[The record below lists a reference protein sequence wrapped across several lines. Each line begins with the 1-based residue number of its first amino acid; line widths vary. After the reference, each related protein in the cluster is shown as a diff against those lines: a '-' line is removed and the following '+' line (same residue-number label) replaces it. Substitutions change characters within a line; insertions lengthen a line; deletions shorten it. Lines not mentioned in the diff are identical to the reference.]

1 MKQMAL
7 LVISSNII
15 CFIKAAFQSI
25 GTQRGFFVNNLPF
38 LAKLSNHLATIFR
51 KCVQATEHI
60 ESSKWCI
67 YLQGHHYIGAE
78 EYLLLR
84 ENGLS
89 IRTTEQKR
97 HCKEVTSP
105 RKSKCDQV
113 VYEDRVEYRGIFLK
127 EFLLPMLSFSSLY
140 TKQKL

>member
-7 LVISSNII
+7 LVIPSNII

-25 GTQRGFFVNNLPF
+25 GTQQGFFVNNLPF

-51 KCVQATEHI
+51 KCVQATENI

-78 EYLLLR
+78 EHLLLR

-89 IRTTEQKR
+89 IRTAEQKR
-97 HCKEVTSP
+97 HYKEVTFP

-113 VYEDRVEYRGIFLK
+113 VYEDRVEYRAIFLK
-127 EFLLPMLSFSSLY
+127 EFLLLMLSFSSLFQFY
-140 TKQKL
+140 K

>member
-7 LVISSNII
+7 LVIPSNII

-25 GTQRGFFVNNLPF
+25 GTQQGFFVNNLPF

-78 EYLLLR
+78 EHLLLR

-89 IRTTEQKR
+89 IRTAEQKR
-97 HCKEVTSP
+97 HYKEVTFP

-113 VYEDRVEYRGIFLK
+113 VYEDRVEYHAIFLK
-127 EFLLPMLSFSSLY
+127 EFLLLMLSFSSLFQFY
-140 TKQKL
+140 K